1 MRSKEF
7 KRLIGELARAAAPV
21 EPRCRH
27 AVECGGCAFQDRA
40 YEGQVAAKQQALGRL
55 FAEGG
60 ILDQAAAAAF
70 TVVPSPEPYN
80 YRTRMD
86 YVATK
91 GRFGLR
97 ARGKFNYIVELE
109 ECHLIP
115 PAGFAAA
122 KAVWL
127 AARELGLPD
136 YNIRSHEG
144 FLRYVVVRR
153 SPADELLLAA
163 VTAAGPYEAEMERLA
178 EVALAQP
185 GVVGFHWLLN
195 DSLTDLSFGEPL
207 RHWGAA
213 ELSMGS
219 ALTIGPNTFFQNN
232 THLLGRLLD
241 GLLAAVLGWNAPDE
255 GEPLST
261 GAGRPSAVM
270 DLYGGVGTIALH
282 LAPHVERVICV
293 ESVQESV
300 ELARRNAARSGAANV
315 EAVGLD
321 VLPFL
326 REQAEGAFAV
336 AVADPPRT
344 GLGPDVCAEL
354 LRVAPSRIVYV
365 SCNPL
370 TQLEDLKALAEHYEL
385 VNLCGYDM
393 FPHTP
398 HVETIAVLDRR

>member
-7 KRLIGELARAAAPV
+7 RRLVADLARAAAPI

-27 AVECGGCAFQDRA
+27 AGECGGCAFQERD
-40 YEGQVAAKQQALGRL
+40 YVGQVAAKREALLRL
-55 FAEGG
+55 FSEAGLMRADG
-60 ILDQAAAAAF
+60 PPGLRPDDFA
-70 TVVPSPEPYN
+70 VVASPDPFG

-97 ARGKFNYIVELE
+97 ARGKFNYIIELD

-115 PAGFAAA
+115 PAAFAAA

-153 SPADELLLAA
+153 SPANRLLLAV
-163 VTAAGPYEAEMERLA
+163 VTAAGPYEAEVEQLA

-195 DSLTDLSFGEPL
+195 DSLTDLSFGSPL
-207 RHWGAA
+207 RHWGAM
-213 ELSMGS
+213 ELVMEVGTRQL
-219 ALTIGPNTFFQNN
+219 AIGPNTFFQNN
-232 THLLGRLLD
+232 THLLDRLLD
-241 GLLAAVLGWNAPDE
+241 DVWQAVRPE
-255 GEPLST
+255 
-261 GAGRPSAVM
+261 AGISVA

-282 LAPHVERVICV
+282 LAPAVGRVVCV
-293 ESVQESV
+293 ESVAESAA
-300 ELARRNAARSGAANV
+300 LARENAARAGAGNV
-315 EAVGLD
+315 EVRCED
-321 VLPFL
+321 VLPYL
-326 REQAEGAFAV
+326 RGQPPGVMAV

-344 GLGPDVCAEL
+344 GLGPEVCAEL
-354 LRVAPSRIVYV
+354 LRVAPERIVYV
-365 SCNPL
+365 SCNAL
-370 TQLEDLKALAEHYEL
+370 TQVDDLRLLGQGYALRFL
-385 VNLCGYDM
+385 RGYDM

-398 HVETIAVLDRR
+398 HVESLALLECR

>member
-7 KRLIGELARAAAPV
+7 KRLVGELARAAAPA

-27 AVECGGCAFQDRA
+27 AVECGGCAFQDRV
-40 YEGQVAAKQQALGRL
+40 YEGQVAAKREALARL
-55 FAEGG
+55 FAQGG
-60 ILDQAAAAAF
+60 ILDSAGAAAF
-70 TVVPSPEPYN
+70 AVLPSPDPYS

-97 ARGKFNYIVELE
+97 ARGKFNYIVELQ

-115 PAGFAAA
+115 PAAFDAA

-127 AARELGLPD
+127 AACALGLPD

-178 EVALAQP
+178 EAALAQP
-185 GVVGFHWLLN
+185 GVAGFHWLLN
-195 DSLTDLSFGEPL
+195 DSLTDLSFGAPL

-213 ELSMGS
+213 ELAMGQG
-219 ALTIGPNTFFQNN
+219 LTIGPNTFFQNN

-241 GLLAAVLGWNAPDE
+241 DVLAAV
-255 GEPLST
+255 
-261 GAGRPSAVM
+261 GASQEAVA

-282 LAPHVERVICV
+282 LAPHVGQVVSV

-300 ELARRNAARSGAANV
+300 ELARRNAARSGVANV
-315 EAVGLD
+315 EALALD

-326 REQAEGAFAV
+326 RGQAEGAFAV

-344 GLGPDVCAEL
+344 GLGPEVCGEL
-354 LRVAPSRIVYV
+354 LRVGPRRIVYV

-370 TQLEDLKALAEHYEL
+370 TQVDDLKALAGRYDL
-385 VNLCGYDM
+385 VALQGYDM

-398 HVETIAVLDRR
+398 HVETVAVLDRR

>member
-7 KRLIGELARAAAPV
+7 KRLVGDLARAADSV

-40 YEGQVAAKQQALGRL
+40 YAGQVAAKREALARL
-55 FAEGG
+55 FADAGV
-60 ILDQAAAAAF
+60 LDAAGAAAF
-70 TVVPSPEPYN
+70 EVVASPDPFS

-115 PAGFAAA
+115 PASFAAA
-122 KAVWL
+122 RAVWL
-127 AARELGLPD
+127 ESRELGLPD
-136 YNIRSHEG
+136 YNIRTHEG

-163 VTAAGPYEAEMERLA
+163 VTAAGPYEAAMDRLA
-178 EVALAQP
+178 AAALAQP

-195 DSLTDLSFGEPL
+195 DTLTDLSFGTPV

-213 ELSMGS
+213 ELLMGVGAG

-232 THLLGRLLD
+232 VHLLGRLLD
-241 GLLAAVLGWNAPDE
+241 GVLG
-255 GEPLST
+255 GV
-261 GAGRPSAVM
+261 GAAAGATVA

-282 LAPHVERVICV
+282 LAPHVGRVICV
-293 ESVQESV
+293 EAVGESA
-300 ELARRNAARSGAANV
+300 ELAAQNAARGGALNV
-315 EAVGLD
+315 EAVAED

-326 REQAEGAFAV
+326 RGQAPGAFGV

-354 LRVAPSRIVYV
+354 LRVAPERVVYV

-370 TQLEDLKALAEHYEL
+370 TQVEDLRLLGAGYTLDTL
-385 VNLCGYDM
+385 VGYDM

-398 HVETIAVLDRR
+398 HVETIAALRRR

>member
-1 MRSKEF
+1 VRSKEF
-7 KRLIGELARAAAPV
+7 KKLVGDLARAAPPAQ
-21 EPRCRH
+21 PRCKH
-27 AVECGGCAFQDRA
+27 AVECGGCAFQDREYA
-40 YEGQVAAKQQALGRL
+40 GQVAAKREALARL
-55 FAEGG
+55 FAEAGV
-60 ILDQAAAAAF
+60 LDAAGAAAF
-70 TVVPSPEPYN
+70 EVVGSPDPYN

-115 PAGFAAA
+115 PASFAAA

-127 AARELGLPD
+127 AAGELGLPD
-136 YNIRSHEG
+136 YNIRTHEG

-163 VTAAGPYEAEMERLA
+163 VTAAGQYEAEMERLA
-178 EVALAQP
+178 AVALAQP
-185 GVVGFHWLLN
+185 GVAGFHWLLN
-195 DSLTDLSFGEPL
+195 DTLTDLSFGAPV

-213 ELSMGS
+213 SLAMRSGP
-219 ALTIGPNTFFQNN
+219 ATLTIGPNTFFQNN
-232 THLLGRLLD
+232 IHLLGRLLD
-241 GLLAAVLGWNAPDE
+241 DVRAGLGDAA
-255 GEPLST
+255 
-261 GAGRPSAVM
+261 GATVA

-282 LAPHVERVICV
+282 LAPHVARVICV
-293 ESVQESV
+293 EAVAESAA
-300 ELARRNAARSGAANV
+300 LAAVNAASNGAANV
-315 EAVGLD
+315 EAMAED
-321 VLPFL
+321 VLPYL
-326 REQAEGAFAV
+326 RREAPGAFRL

-354 LRVAPSRIVYV
+354 LRHGPARIVYV

-370 TQLEDLKALAEHYEL
+370 TQVDDFATLLQGYT
-385 VNLCGYDM
+385 LCSLRGYDM

-398 HVETIAVLDRR
+398 HVETLAVLERR

>member
-7 KRLIGELARAAAPV
+7 RSLVAGLARAGTPV
-21 EPRCRH
+21 EPRCPH

-40 YEGQVAAKQQALGRL
+40 YHDQVAAKRAALARL
-55 FAEGG
+55 FGESGTLAPEAAEG
-60 ILDQAAAAAF
+60 F
-70 TVVPSPEPYN
+70 EVVASPDPFA

-97 ARGKFNYIVELE
+97 ARGKFNFIVDLS

-115 PAGFAAA
+115 PPAFAAA
-122 KAVWL
+122 RAVWE

-163 VTAAGPYEAEMERLA
+163 VTATGPYEAEMERLA
-178 EVALAQP
+178 ETAMAQP
-185 GVVGFHWLLN
+185 GVMGFHWLLN
-195 DSLTDLSFGEPL
+195 ASLTDLSFGTPV

-213 ELSMGS
+213 ELPMRAG
-219 ALTIGPNTFFQNN
+219 AANLAVGPNTFFQNN
-232 THLLGRLLD
+232 VHLLGRLLD
-241 GLLAAVLGWNAPDE
+241 DVLAAVTAGPGV
-255 GEPLST
+255 GE
-261 GAGRPSAVM
+261 ARVA
-270 DLYGGVGTIALH
+270 DLYGGVGTIGLH
-282 LAPHVERVICV
+282 LAPHVGEVVC
-293 ESVQESV
+293 
-300 ELARRNAARSGAANV
+300 V
-315 EAVGLD
+315 EAVSESAALAEVNAAANGAGNLRAVALD

-326 REQAEGAFAV
+326 REQGAGAFHT

-344 GLGPDVCAEL
+344 GLGPEVCAEL
-354 LRVAPSRIVYV
+354 LRVRPERIVYV

-370 TQLEDLKALAEHYEL
+370 TQVEDLRALAVGYTL
-385 VNLCGYDM
+385 QSLRGYDM

-398 HVETIAVLDRR
+398 HVETLAVLTRNLL

>member
-7 KRLIGELARAAAPV
+7 RNLVTSLARGGQPA
-21 EPRCRH
+21 EPRCPH
-27 AVECGGCAFQDRA
+27 AVECGGCAFQDRLYA
-40 YEGQVAAKQQALGRL
+40 DQVAAKRAALARL
-55 FAEGG
+55 YGEAG
-60 ILDQAAAAAF
+60 ILDSDGQDAF
-70 TVVPSPEPYN
+70 AVVASPDPFN

-97 ARGKFNYIVELE
+97 ARGKFNYIVELG

-115 PAGFAAA
+115 PAAFAAA
-122 KAVWL
+122 KAVWE

-136 YNIRSHEG
+136 YNIRTHEG

-163 VTAAGPYEAEMERLA
+163 VTAAGPYEAELERLA

-185 GVVGFHWLLN
+185 GVVGFHHLLN
-195 DSLTDLSFGEPL
+195 DSLTDLSFGAPV
-207 RHWGAA
+207 RHWGQA
-213 ELSMGS
+213 ELPMAAG
-219 ALTIGPNTFFQNN
+219 AARLAIGPNTFFQNN
-232 THLLGRLLD
+232 IHLLDRLLD
-241 GLLAAVLGWNAPDE
+241 DVRDAVRAHPGVA
-255 GEPLST
+255 
-261 GAGRPSAVM
+261 GANVA

-282 LAPHVERVICV
+282 LAPHVGAVVCV
-293 ESVQESV
+293 ESVGESAA
-300 ELARRNAARSGAANV
+300 LAERNAAANGAGNV
-315 EAVGLD
+315 RAVAED

-326 REQAEGAFAV
+326 RGQRPGAFAV
-336 AVADPPRT
+336 MVADPPRT

-354 LRVAPSRIVYV
+354 LRLAPERVVYV

-370 TQLEDLKALAEHYEL
+370 TQVEDLRALAAGYTVDSL
-385 VNLCGYDM
+385 VGYDM

-398 HVETIAVLDRR
+398 HVEAMAVLTRRQ